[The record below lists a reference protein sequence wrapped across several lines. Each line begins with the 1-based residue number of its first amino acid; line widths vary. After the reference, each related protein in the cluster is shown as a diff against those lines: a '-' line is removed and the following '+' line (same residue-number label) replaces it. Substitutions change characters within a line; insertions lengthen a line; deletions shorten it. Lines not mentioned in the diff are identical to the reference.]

1 MARKPRNKPVGEL
14 KGLRPKKNLGGRN
27 GRLTGAAEIQRISQ
41 MVDQYDA
48 EIKSGEYL
56 PEEGWHQF
64 KDHTGLLGDVLRAK
78 GLI

>member
-1 MARKPRNKPVGEL
+1 
-14 KGLRPKKNLGGRN
+14 
-27 GRLTGAAEIQRISQ
+27 